1 MPTASQAIEESA
13 EEAPPKPSLG
23 LRLKRLLVAPLLLLR
38 RLRKPAPAEA
48 AEEDDAPPSRGR
60 ERGRKEEAEEAEAV
74 PARPPLWRRALSY
87 AVVFALGAAAAGGAV
102 FWLSGQVIARQAAIM
117 AEQETDIE
125 RLRGVLAGYDRMMLQ
140 NKKKLE
146 EEQGRRAEAENLLSI
161 AQTNLARQAA
171 PPASVAPSNTAGSA
185 GTRPTARG
193 GSAGSRDKTGD
204 CTLRPGAAG
213 STLKGCLEEFNR

>member
-23 LRLKRLLVAPLLLLR
+23 LRLKRLLIAPLLLLR

-48 AEEDDAPPSRGR
+48 AEEDDAPPVRGR

-74 PARPPLWRRALSY
+74 PARPPLWRRALPY

-102 FWLSGQVIARQAAIM
+102 SWLSGQAIARQAAIM

-125 RLRGVLAGYDRMMLQ
+125 RLRGVLAGYDKMMLQ
-140 NKKKLE
+140 NRKKLE
-146 EEQGRRAEAENLLSI
+146 EEQGRRAEAENRLSI
-161 AQTNLARQAA
+161 AQTDLARQAA
-171 PPASVAPSNTAGSA
+171 PPAPVANGGT
-185 GTRPTARG
+185 GTRPASRG